1 MLSTVIWMKNHM
13 LNIYLANDTLL
24 IRLYKTFIRPC
35 MDFVCTGFIALNKS
49 QKHRLE
55 VVQNRCLHYTT
66 TAVAS
71 TCISNKKRRS
81 CCNLVSVEQRILAL
95 ANNLWKKT
103 SGNIHKIV
111 NFAYHHQINT
121 NTKAPLNITKS
132 NNRFL

>member
-1 MLSTVIWMKNHM
+1 MKNHM
-13 LNIYLANDTLL
+13 LNIYSANDTLL

-35 MDFVCTGFIALNKS
+35 MDFVCTCFIALNKS

>member
-1 MLSTVIWMKNHM
+1 MKNHM
-13 LNIYLANDTLL
+13 LNIYSANDTLL
-24 IRLYKTFIRPC
+24 IRLYKTFIRPY
-35 MDFVCTGFIALNKS
+35 MEFVCTAFIALNKS

-55 VVQNRCLHYTT
+55 VIQNRCLHYTT
-66 TAVAS
+66 TAVDF
-71 TCISNKKRRS
+71 TCISNKKLRS

-103 SGNIHKIV
+103 SDNIHKIV